1 MGNIGKEYNKLINFR
16 YLKIKKYY
24 IYISIE
30 KNYVSRLTDLFK
42 IFNQVNK
49 HQLNQN

>member
-30 KNYVSRLTDLFK
+30 KNYVSGFSDLFV
-42 IFNQVNK
+42 IFSHVN
-49 HQLNQN
+49 LDA